1 MSYVL
6 VLNAGFEPLHRVSLK
21 HAIRM
26 IVREVAVVE
35 EAEPGKTIGHFPVPR
50 VLRLLRYV
58 SMRWR
63 HGRQVRWSKRGT
75 LARDSRKCGYCG
87 QKGTTIDHVLPISRG
102 GESTWENTVA
112 CCWQCNNKKGNRTP
126 REAGMKLKVT
136 PKVPG
141 WWQLEPWAS
150 TEIEYAFRV

>member
-6 VLNAGFEPLHRVSLK
+6 VLNAGFEPLHRVSVK

-26 IVREVAVVE
+26 LVREVAVVE
-35 EAEPGKTIGHFPVPR
+35 EAEPGKTVGHMPFPK

-63 HGRQVRWSKRGT
+63 HGKPIRWSKRGL
-75 LARDSRKCGYCG
+75 LARDGRSCGYCG
-87 QKGTTIDHVLPISRG
+87 SRATTVDHVIPMSRG

-112 CCWQCNNKKGNRTP
+112 ACWPCNNKKGSRVP
-126 REAGMKLKVT
+126 REAGMKLRVT
-136 PKVPG
+136 PRVPQ
-141 WWQLEPWAS
+141 WWQLDPWQPA
-150 TEIEYAFRV
+150 EV